1 MKSWVGRS
9 ILVIGM
15 LHTLVGVAAFH
26 EVLLSILREGLFN
39 TIPLNRQPEREA
51 AFWFLFTGF
60 ALLIIG
66 GLVVWIERNRMDT
79 PVFLSWGF
87 LFITAAGAFMM
98 PVSGFWLLLVP
109 TIGLFQRRGK
119 NGADRIR

>member
-15 LHTLVGVAAFH
+15 LHTLVGV
-26 EVLLSILREGLFN
+26 V
-39 TIPLNRQPEREA
+39 EA

-66 GLVVWIERNRMDT
+66 GLVVWIERNNMYT
-79 PVFLSWGF
+79 PAFLSWSF
-87 LFITAAGAFMM
+87 LSIAAVGAFMM
-98 PVSGFWLLLVP
+98 PVSGFWLLFIP
-109 TIGLFQRRGK
+109 TIGLFRRPRQSG
-119 NGADRIR
+119 G

>member
-15 LHTLVGVAAFH
+15 LHTLVGAAAFH

-39 TIPLNRQPEREA
+39 TIPLNQQPEREA
-51 AFWFLFTGF
+51 VFWFLFAGF

-87 LFITAAGAFMM
+87 LFITAVGAFMM
-98 PVSGFWLLLVP
+98 PVSGFWLLLMP
-109 TIGLFQRRGK
+109 TIGLFRRRRK
-119 NGADRIR
+119 T